1 MITHL
6 IADMGGVLVQLEWVE
21 RMSALLG
28 RSIPIDELHHL
39 WISARAPVDFE
50 SGRTNF
56 DEFATDFIRE
66 FDLTATPAEVQQEF
80 LNFVQAPMTSCNEI
94 LGQLKHSYHLS
105 LLSNTNPA
113 HYQKLRDRYDFF
125 DQFDQLFLSYKL
137 GLMKPD
143 AAIFHHVVAQLD
155 VAPAAIAFFDDGL
168 RNVEAARRLGINAYQ
183 VHSPDELM
191 AVVNNWQVSV

>member
-28 RSIPIDELHHL
+28 HAIPIDELHHL
-39 WISARAPVDFE
+39 WVSARAPVDFE

-66 FDLTATPAEVQQEF
+66 FDLTVTQAEVQQEF
-80 LNFVQAPMTSCNEI
+80 LNFVQAPMTDCDEI

-125 DQFDQLFLSYKL
+125 DQFDQLFLSYQL

-143 AAIFHHVVAQLD
+143 TAIFHQVVTQLD

-168 RNVEAARRLGINAYQ
+168 RNVEAARHLGINAYQ
-183 VHSPDELM
+183 VHSPQELM
-191 AVVNNWQVSV
+191 AVVNGWQAST